1 MSRFFFFL
9 MRRRPPRSTRTDTR
23 FPYTTLFRSTVAIVG
38 PSGAGK
44 STISRILF
52 RFYDVL
58 DGAVRIDGQDIR
70 GVIQSSLRA
79 AIGIVTQDTVLFNDT
94 IGYNIRYGRPE
105 ASDAEM
111 VEAARQIGRA
121 SGRERVCP
129 YV

>member
-79 AIGIVTQDTVLFNDT
+79 AIGRSEEHTSELPVTNAHL
-94 IGYNIRYGRPE
+94 
-105 ASDAEM
+105 
-111 VEAARQIGRA
+111 
-121 SGRERVCP
+121 VCRLLLEKKHKHKSHNE
-129 YV
+129 